1 MTPDD
6 KLLNQELRRDEGVRY
21 SPYFDTVGVQTV
33 GVGHN
38 LKVKPLPAGWTY
50 PLTDAQVNQL
60 LAEDLNAVFIGLDRE
75 LPWWRTLSYER
86 QRVLANM
93 AFNLGIDGLLGFKN
107 ALAAMQQ
114 GCYAEA
120 ASRMMQSKWTEQV
133 GARAIRLAGLMK
145 GDAVA
150 QVALPAIPPIPTAPV
165 TLPAPSGVAA
175 LLSMLFSLLKG
186 NKS

>member
-6 KLLNQELRRDEGVRY
+6 KLLNAELRRDEGVRY

-60 LAEDLNAVFIGLDRE
+60 LAEDLKEVFEGLDFD

-86 QRVLANM
+86 QRVIANM

-107 ALAAMQQ
+107 TLAAMEQ
-114 GCYAEA
+114 GRYA
-120 ASRMMQSKWTEQV
+120 
-133 GARAIRLAGLMK
+133 
-145 GDAVA
+145 DAVA
-150 QVALPAIPPIPTAPV
+150 GMLKSKWSGQVGERAVRLAHMMQGVAPAVVAPPV
-165 TLPAPSGVAA
+165 TPAAPAPTPPAPSGFAA
-175 LLSMLFSLLKG
+175 LLAFILQLFKRSKP
-186 NKS
+186 